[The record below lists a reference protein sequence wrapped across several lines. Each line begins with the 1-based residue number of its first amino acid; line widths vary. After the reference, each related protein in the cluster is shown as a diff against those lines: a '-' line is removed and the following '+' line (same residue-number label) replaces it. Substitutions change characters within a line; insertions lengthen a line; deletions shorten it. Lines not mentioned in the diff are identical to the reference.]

1 MVLVFQE
8 WLGFLYA
15 AVKKR
20 KRSMVLWLNK
30 CFIDEWLERKGQTGL
45 N

>member
-8 WLGFLYA
+8 LLGFLYA

-20 KRSMVLWLNK
+20 KRSESDGSMVK
-30 CFIDEWLERKGQTGL
+30 
-45 N
+45 